1 MMIVALVLGIVYG
14 YFRKTA
20 VDNDGGGVSREYLV
34 ANTLFYGFLFVSIL
48 FFWNWFNLH
57 SPAFTA
63 IGDETV
69 SLVWIIIDALLPL
82 VTGAMGIHVAARKS
96 CGIADKSRAE
106 LPAKKTGPYSHVPGW
121 SAPLQCRCRPAAAS
135 TRPVERHVLMTTVAT
150 P

>member
-1 MMIVALVLGIVYG
+1 MLKKIIGIYLVLVAVLVGVHTVVEPLYHVSTEARPYSPAWDVLNVMMFVALVLGIVYG
-14 YFRKTA
+14 YLRKTA

-63 IGDETV
+63 IEDEAV

-82 VTGAMGIHVAARKS
+82 VTGAMGIHLARS
-96 CGIADKSRAE
+96 GGD
-106 LPAKKTGPYSHVPGW
+106 
-121 SAPLQCRCRPAAAS
+121 
-135 TRPVERHVLMTTVAT
+135 
-150 P
+150 